1 LAGTGPDRML
11 STLRF
16 RPTLWPTLFSVP
28 ALIVL
33 IALCVWQV
41 QRLYWKQALIAD
53 RETRVAAEPVA
64 LPAVGADPTGFEF
77 RRVRLE
83 GSFVHDKE
91 LYLGARSLNGNAG
104 YHVLTPFAVTGG
116 GSVLVD
122 RGWVPV
128 ERKLP
133 DQRAEGQ
140 VAGTQTLE
148 AVARVPHGQAWLQ
161 PDNEPQHNMW
171 FFIDLPAM
179 AKATGVDLRT
189 DLYVDAGPAENPGKY
204 PVGGQTRIELPNDHL
219 QYAIT
224 WGLLAL
230 ALAVIYV
237 LYHLKLERERRP

>member
-1 LAGTGPDRML
+1 ML
-11 STLRF
+11 SALRF
-16 RPTLWPTLFSVP
+16 RPTLWPTLFTVP

-33 IALCVWQV
+33 VGLCVWQV

-53 RETRVAAEPVA
+53 REARVAAEPVA
-64 LPAVGADPTGFEF
+64 LPAAGTDPAEIEF

-83 GSFVHDKE
+83 GVFAHDKE

-104 YHVLTPFAVTGG
+104 YHVLTPFALAGG

-133 DQRAEGQ
+133 EQRPEGQ

-148 AVARVPHGQAWLQ
+148 GVARLPHGQAWLQ
-161 PDNEPQHNMW
+161 PDNEPQNNMW
-171 FFIDLPAM
+171 FFVDLPAM

-189 DLYVDAGPAENPGKY
+189 DLYVDAGPAENPGQY

-219 QYAIT
+219 QYAVT

>member
-1 LAGTGPDRML
+1 ML
-11 STLRF
+11 SKLRF
-16 RPTLWPTLFSVP
+16 RPTLWPTLISVP
-28 ALIVL
+28 AFIVL
-33 IALCVWQV
+33 VGLCVWQV
-41 QRLYWKQALIAD
+41 QRLYWKQELISE
-53 RETRVAAEPVA
+53 RETRVAAEPVS
-64 LPAVGADPTGFEF
+64 LPAPSGQPGDLAGIEF

-83 GSFVHDKE
+83 GVFAHDKE

-104 YHVLTPFAVTGG
+104 YHVLTPFALADG

-140 VAGTQTLE
+140 VAGVQALDG
-148 AVARVPHGQAWLQ
+148 VARLPHDQAWMQ

-171 FFIDLPAM
+171 FFVDPPAM
-179 AKATGVDLRT
+179 AAASGVDLRT
-189 DLYVDAGPAENPGKY
+189 DLYVDSGPSENPGKY

-224 WGLLAL
+224 WGLLAA